1 MLGLGNNLN
10 ELKIR
15 IQKLQQEIV
24 ELGEPNI
31 PIENMIDSTNLIRQ
45 NEYLEKLH
53 IKQVDLIAAY
63 AEYAKHLEHIVS
75 SLFSI
80 QAELKNLVKEEISII
95 KSETKPKKSR
105 KTSKK
110 ST

>member
-10 ELKIR
+10 ELKIQ

-24 ELGEPNI
+24 ELGEPNT

-45 NEYLEKLH
+45 NEHLEKLH
-53 IKQVDLIAAY
+53 IKQVDLITAY

-80 QAELKNLVKEEISII
+80 QTELKNLVKEETTMME
-95 KSETKPKKSR
+95 SETKPKKPR

-110 ST
+110 SA